1 MAESGRILI
10 VTSDDDLGRLMQKLF
25 SRTGFDRSEVSSGDR
40 AVASARRQRPSLV
53 LLDLDLADMSGY
65 EVCFELRRAVGEDLP
80 IIFLSGERTDPE
92 DRVAGLLIGADDYVT
107 KPFDS
112 DELLARS
119 RRLLS
124 RARAAEPAAVTPL
137 TGRELQVLRL
147 LAGGLTQEGIA
158 KELYISPKTVGTH
171 IQRILTK
178 LGVHSRSEAV
188 AIAYRSG
195 LMTRPTSI
203 E

>member
-1 MAESGRILI
+1 MADTGRILV
-10 VTSDDDLGRLMQKLF
+10 VTSDDDLGRLIEKLVARIGLAG
-25 SRTGFDRSEVSSGDR
+25 SEIATGEG
-40 AVASARRQRPSLV
+40 AVASAKRAPPSLV
-53 LLDLDLADMSGY
+53 FLDLDLSGASGY
-65 EVCFELRRAVGEDLP
+65 EVCFELRRVVGDDLP

-107 KPFDS
+107 KPFDP
-112 DELLARS
+112 DELLVRA

-124 RARAAEPAAVTPL
+124 RARVAEPAAVTPL

-195 LMTRPTSI
+195 MMTRPPPI